1 MVDKKI
7 ITAVKIRG
15 ESNLL
20 RIFLPL
26 FYINNQNNNE
36 LAIGFLVKV
45 FEDFPCFQSGLVRQS
60 AFEFSGL
67 ARVGNARHIVDM
79 YAVLW

>member
-1 MVDKKI
+1 M
-7 ITAVKIRG
+7 KIRG

-36 LAIGFLVKV
+36 LAIGFSSKFSRIFLVSRA
-45 FEDFPCFQSGLVRQS
+45 D
-60 AFEFSGL
+60 
-67 ARVGNARHIVDM
+67 
-79 YAVLW
+79 W

>member
-1 MVDKKI
+1 MKIRPDVTVDKKI
-7 ITAVKIRG
+7 ITAVRIRG

-36 LAIGFLVKV
+36 LAIGF
-45 FEDFPCFQSGLVRQS
+45 
-60 AFEFSGL
+60 
-67 ARVGNARHIVDM
+67 
-79 YAVLW
+79 